1 MHRARCSIFSIKAR
15 FSGCSN
21 HSQLPVSGLLVSLDL
36 GSVVV
41 SKTLGKMAGLETVQQ
56 VVQFL
61 VLMQGLYG
69 GFRERY
75 GAIEKL
81 LRSEGLGFVLVAS
94 AQSEQLQ
101 AARDF
106 RAQLEGERYEIEGMI
121 LNRVRASLVDAE
133 MLEVMEPTTDE
144 GRALLE
150 TLRDEARG
158 DAHSRALRM
167 SSLRSPAASKVRFYM
182 SFPVI

>member
-1 MHRARCSIFSIKAR
+1 
-15 FSGCSN
+15 
-21 HSQLPVSGLLVSLDL
+21 
-36 GSVVV
+36 
-41 SKTLGKMAGLETVQQ
+41 MAGLETVQQ

-61 VLMQGLYG
+61 VLMGLFNG

-144 GRALLE
+144 GRAL
-150 TLRDEARG
+150 ARPCVTR
-158 DAHSRALRM
+158 RAATRIAALWWM

>member
-1 MHRARCSIFSIKAR
+1 MRRARCSTFSNQGSI
-15 FSGCSN
+15 
-21 HSQLPVSGLLVSLDL
+21 QWLLKSSAVAGKWSSRILDF

-101 AARDF
+101 AARTF
-106 RAQLEGERYEIEGMI
+106 ERSSK
-121 LNRVRASLVDAE
+121 ASV
-133 MLEVMEPTTDE
+133 T
-144 GRALLE
+144 
-150 TLRDEARG
+150 
-158 DAHSRALRM
+158 
-167 SSLRSPAASKVRFYM
+167 RSKA
-182 SFPVI
+182 